1 MKRTTALLAFAL
13 LWPFAVSQA
22 QTRAPNEQGV
32 SMGQWYTIV
41 RDLGAAQKFWSIL
54 GGEPMKIDGIDAF
67 KFPGV
72 FVFLSKG
79 EPTGETV
86 GSVINHTGFHSSK
99 GPELVAKLKAAGIKM
114 DAAAGTRLPDANG
127 SSWGNVFSP
136 DGVKVEILDSAR
148 STAALG
154 ISGMPAPS
162 PLTGSISSD
171 HVHIYVPE
179 PSVSEAQAWY
189 AKVFGATPFSD
200 TVPRPNEPVAA
211 GDLPG
216 VEMKFS
222 KSSGTLAPT
231 KGRALDHIGFEVK
244 NLQAFCKKLEADGVK
259 FDQPYSK
266 TRHKGYASAELT
278 DPWGTSI
285 ELTEGLNKL

>member
-1 MKRTTALLAFAL
+1 MKRTTALLVFAL

-32 SMGQWYTIV
+32 SMGQWYTLV
-41 RDLGAAQKFWSIL
+41 HDLAAAQKFWSIL

-136 DGVKVEILDSAR
+136 DGLKVEILDSAR

-154 ISGMPAPS
+154 ISGMPCAVAPYRRDFVR
-162 PLTGSISSD
+162 TTFTF
-171 HVHIYVPE
+171 YVPE
-179 PSVSEAQAWY
+179 CIRLRSASLVRKAVRCDA
-189 AKVFGATPFSD
+189 V
-200 TVPRPNEPVAA
+200 
-211 GDLPG
+211 L
-216 VEMKFS
+216 
-222 KSSGTLAPT
+222 
-231 KGRALDHIGFEVK
+231 
-244 NLQAFCKKLEADGVK
+244 
-259 FDQPYSK
+259 
-266 TRHKGYASAELT
+266 GYRS
-278 DPWGTSI
+278 PPQ
-285 ELTEGLNKL
+285 